1 MGDTGVAAESQTM
14 AGGADLHPI
23 ETAATCLRIA
33 VLDGDRPVIQVSFP
47 AYAIVNLPDLV
58 PEEAR
63 PWIAAHALDLED
75 LAARCAA
82 QGLPAGELFSVPGPE
97 NTVRAWM
104 E

>member
-1 MGDTGVAAESQTM
+1 MGDRGMVSEALVS
-14 AGGADLHPI
+14 G
-23 ETAATCLRIA
+23 ETVDVEPSCSVATCLKIS
-33 VLDGDRPVIQVSFP
+33 VLNDGRPIVQVSFP
-47 AYAIVNLPDLV
+47 AYAIVNLADLV

-82 QGLPAGELFSVPGPE
+82 QGLPTGELFSVPGPD